1 MYRIWRE
8 ANVTA
13 MFKNKGNCW
22 QAGNY
27 IPVSLTSVMCK
38 VMESFVQ
45 HDGKYSMMQH
55 LEQNDLLSN
64 QQYGFI
70 SGRSTML
77 QLLNVMDEWTS
88 VLGEG
93 GQIDVV

>member
-1 MYRIWRE
+1 MNTGIVPAIWRE

-13 MFKNKGNCW
+13 IFKNKDNCW

-27 IPVSLTSVMCK
+27 RPVSLISVVCK
-38 VMESFVQ
+38 VMESFVR
-45 HDGKYSMMQH
+45 DSMMQH

-64 QQYGFI
+64 QQYGLI
-70 SGRSTML
+70 SGR

-88 VLGEG
+88 VLAEG
-93 GQIDVV
+93 GR